1 MVVGEVVRTSLKL
14 VIEQII
20 MLISQR
26 VKPYQK
32 IEQTKEKKNTTIT
45 YEQVRLYKFAHGVS
59 LI

>member
-32 IEQTKEKKNTTIT
+32 NLKKKKITTMT